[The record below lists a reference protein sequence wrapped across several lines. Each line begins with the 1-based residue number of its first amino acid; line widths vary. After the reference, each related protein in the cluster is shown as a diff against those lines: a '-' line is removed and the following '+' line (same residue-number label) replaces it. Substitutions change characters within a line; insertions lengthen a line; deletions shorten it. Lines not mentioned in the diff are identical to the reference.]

1 MVTIAVIVFVVGS
14 VIFGLMIAPTIAA
27 RIASA
32 RDLDYKKWFFYSIVF
47 NVFAFFWLFTL
58 LKSEQY
64 AEKRALFTL
73 ILVYIGIFA
82 GAFLIDKYTTF

>member
-1 MVTIAVIVFVVGS
+1 MITLAVIVFVVGS
-14 VIFGLMIAPTIAA
+14 VVFGLMIAPTIAA
-27 RIASA
+27 KIASA

-47 NVFAFFWLFTL
+47 NVFAFLWLYTL

-73 ILVYIGIFA
+73 ILVYVGIFA
-82 GAFLIDKYTTF
+82 GAYLIDKYTAF